1 MASPSTS
8 GYVMVMENQVM
19 TIGGTSAATPSW
31 AGVVALL
38 NHAAGRDGS
47 GAIND
52 WLYTLGRNQHRAG
65 DLPVFYD
72 ITSGDN
78 GFDRVRGFSAGTGF
92 DLATGWGT
100 PNVALL
106 VQAVAPV
113 APTPTFTPTLVALT
127 PTPTAT
133 PTTLALQICPGDCN
147 GDGMVTVDEL
157 LTAVNIG
164 LGSTHLSQCAA
175 VDANG
180 DGDVTVDEI
189 IQAANRALNG
199 C

>member
-1 MASPSTS
+1 M
-8 GYVMVMENQVM
+8 
-19 TIGGTSAATPSW
+19 
-31 AGVVALL
+31 
-38 NHAAGRDGS
+38 
-47 GAIND
+47 
-52 WLYTLGRNQHRAG
+52 
-65 DLPVFYD
+65 FYD

-78 GFDRVRGFSAGTGF
+78 GFDRVRGFSAGLGF
-92 DLATGWGT
+92 DLATGWGS

-106 VQAVAPV
+106 VQALAPV
-113 APTPTFTPTLVALT
+113 APTPTFTPTVPVTLT
-127 PTPTAT
+127 PTPTVT
-133 PTTLALQICPGDCN
+133 PTTLALQTCAGDCN

-164 LGSTHLSQCAA
+164 LGSTPASQCPS

-180 DGDVTVDEI
+180 DGEVTVDEI